1 MFIFRKLYIFYI
13 IPVILVIMDYQYEQ
27 ELEELR
33 DEVETNTKLLE
44 HNNKMLRKIQ
54 GSMRA
59 RTFLSFIYWVIVIG
73 SMFGLYYY
81 LQPVVEGMSSAY
93 DNLIAIP
100 EILQSYLPDL

>member
-1 MFIFRKLYIFYI
+1 
-13 IPVILVIMDYQYEQ
+13 MDYQYEQ

-33 DEVETNTKLLE
+33 DEVEANTKLLE

-54 GSMRA
+54 SSMRTKA
-59 RTFLSFIYWVIVIG
+59 FLSFLYWVIVIG

-81 LQPVVEGMSSAY
+81 LQPVVEGMTSAY

-100 EILQSYLPDL
+100 EKLQITNLLNLPDL